1 MGKVF
6 KWIGILIGGLAGLV
20 GVILAG
26 VYFVTE
32 SRLNKIYEVQTEAIA
47 VSSDPATI
55 TRGLY
60 LANTIGFCVECHG
73 DNLAG
78 EVFDDGPLIGRLA
91 VSNLTPGKGG
101 VGDDYTT
108 DDWVRAIRHG
118 VGRDGK
124 SLISMPSHVY
134 YHFSDADLAAIVAY
148 LENLPAVDNEL
159 PETEF
164 GPMVRMFILMDSSLL
179 PAEVIDHDAPR
190 PPAPEPG
197 VTAEYGRYLAVSCTL
212 CHGEN
217 LAGGSEPG
225 AGLNLTPGGNLG
237 RWTEE
242 EFIHAMRTGKTPE
255 GNDIDPEMMPFDL
268 LGQLNE
274 NELRA
279 IWIYLRSLPAVETP
293 EVTAGR

>member
-1 MGKVF
+1 MRSVF
-6 KWIGILIGGLAGLV
+6 KWIGILIGGVAGLIV
-20 GVILAG
+20 VVLAA

-32 SRLNKIYEVQTEAIA
+32 SRLNKTYEVPAEAIP

-73 DNLAG
+73 ENLAG
-78 EVFDDGPLIGRLA
+78 QVFDDGPLIGRLA

-101 VGDDYTT
+101 IGDDYTT
-108 DDWVRAIRHG
+108 DDWVRAVRHG

-124 SLISMPSHVY
+124 SFISMLSHLY

-148 LENLPAVDNEL
+148 LENLPVVDNEL

-164 GPMVRMFILMDSSLL
+164 GPMARTFILMDSSLL
-179 PAEVIDHDAPR
+179 PAAVIDHDAPR

-197 VTAEYGRYLAVSCTL
+197 VTAEYGGYLAISCTL

-237 RWTEE
+237 KWTEE
-242 EFIHAMRTGKTPE
+242 EFIHAMRTGTTPE
-255 GNDIDPEMMPFDL
+255 GNKIDPELMPFDL

-274 NELRA
+274 NELKA
-279 IWIYLRSLPAVETP
+279 IWLYLRSLPAVETP
-293 EVTAGR
+293 ELTAGG